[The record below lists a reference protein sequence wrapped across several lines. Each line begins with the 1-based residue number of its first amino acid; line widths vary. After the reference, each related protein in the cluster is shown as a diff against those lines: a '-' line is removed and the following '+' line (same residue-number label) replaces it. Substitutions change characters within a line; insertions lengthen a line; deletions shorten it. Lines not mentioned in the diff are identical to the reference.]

1 MEASDDEHMKQPTQA
16 GLLSP
21 APTDDSMV
29 QAGDSIQEEETQHAI
44 VSEYVNS

>member
-1 MEASDDEHMKQPTQA
+1 MEASDDENTEQPTQA

-21 APTDDSMV
+21 APADDSTM

-44 VSEYVNS
+44 VSEYVSG